1 MRYLKGAVV
10 TTLIITGAFSMGQTP
25 VSSTFMVGANA
36 DANQNDGDFHE
47 QILSF
52 SQWGTLNP
60 YSASV
65 SVHDEDLVNSGRSL
79 TVSSSASA
87 AWVSAG
93 AGTVT
98 WRNMGWSHDTAASSG
113 AKINSFSS
121 PVWSYTFTATTNSV
135 FSLDY
140 NVRGT
145 GNTFGLLGA
154 VIGWSGSG
162 GGLNLID
169 AYDPIAVGT
178 FNRNVVSGNTYTV
191 SLSNWGNKFTSP
203 DPATDSGYM
212 DADFAWRVAAP
223 VPEPASMAALATG
236 LMFIARRR
244 TRKSK

>member
-25 VSSTFMVGANA
+25 VSSTFMVGAQA

-65 SVHDEDLVNSGRSL
+65 SVHDEDLINGGKNL
-79 TVSSSASA
+79 TVTSSASA

-98 WRNMGWSHDTAASSG
+98 WRNMGWSHDTATSSG
-113 AKINSFSS
+113 AKLNSFTN
-121 PVWSYTFTATTNSV
+121 PVWSYTFTATSNSV

-162 GGLNLID
+162 GGLNLIN
-169 AYDPIAVGT
+169 AYDPTAVGT
-178 FNRNVVSGNTYTV
+178 FSRNVVSGTSYTI

-203 DPATDSGYM
+203 IPATDSGYM

-223 VPEPASMAALATG
+223 VPEPATFLVLGCAVVMLMAAK
-236 LMFIARRR
+236 RR
-244 TRKSK
+244 